1 MIHAGRNQQLIMDT
15 DEERLKNAPGF
26 DSDNWVQESVNPA
39 RSLALRPEATGVDME
54 ATKWLKPLV

>member
-1 MIHAGRNQQLIMDT
+1 MDA